1 MPLTFAPDKLL
12 GVGSKHLRART
23 GLRYANIPPG
33 VPNGPFEWV
42 GRDAEDCGAV
52 RRLGPGDS
60 VLQPRE
66 IVDLAGER
74 AHRSRVSREI
84 DRERHPDRQSRIRL
98 LKEIPPFP
106 F

>member
-42 GRDAEDCGAV
+42 GCNAEDPAV
-52 RRLGPGDS
+52 LVETREAFDVLAARRS
-60 VLQPRE
+60 
-66 IVDLAGER
+66 GE
-74 AHRSRVSREI
+74 AAPV
-84 DRERHPDRQSRIRL
+84 
-98 LKEIPPFP
+98 
-106 F
+106 